1 LFDGELKNDEKCQA
15 EVFRLITENRV
26 DIHTDAELHEACGH
40 DIQDSICRSVTAGS
54 GRVMSC
60 LLSLYDA
67 GTIKSKKCI
76 DKVKNRK
83 ELWEHAAKMMRDQNL
98 SPPETLKQVW
108 EDMSTSSS
116 RWYFFSVILGV
127 LAVILVLGVLCGRA
141 SKRLAAEIKDR

>member
-1 LFDGELKNDEKCQA
+1 
-15 EVFRLITENRV
+15 
-26 DIHTDAELHEACGH
+26 
-40 DIQDSICRSVTAGS
+40 
-54 GRVMSC
+54 

-83 ELWEHAAKMMRDQNL
+83 ELWEHAAKL